1 MMRTVQIELAT
12 FQARE
17 QAPAAVPPAV
27 VPAPPIDA
35 VVLAAPY
42 TAGSGRFCFLRA
54 RLHLSEVIFL
64 PFFKFMR
71 RAVISGHQRGHGRA
85 IGKREDRRGRVS
97 LHDRL
102 PGSTRYK
109 QKAGS
114 DEVTKR

>member
-54 RLHLSEVIFL
+54 RLQFQLSEVIFL
-64 PFFKFMR
+64 PFF
-71 RAVISGHQRGHGRA
+71 SN
-85 IGKREDRRGRVS
+85 
-97 LHDRL
+97 
-102 PGSTRYK
+102 
-109 QKAGS
+109 
-114 DEVTKR
+114 